1 MTIHVLSLTYNY
13 RKLPRNLS
21 RIRITRINQCWD
33 LEENNKNPF
42 VKVTTSS
49 MMSCLCPFLASQL
62 ADKVLSLTISS
73 LPGCQPSQRKN
84 SENREQSQ
92 TGLNYAEVH
101 PVLQELKNTAIAK
114 KWTVYSQL
122 GSHIIFLFFPVF
134 RLFPC
139 KGGGMMGWFCLDA
152 RIQAKSFYHNTNDD
166 SRNRKNGVFM
176 VFFLTQKFT
185 GEPYFLSTFCVE
197 TSHLTT

>member
-33 LEENNKNPF
+33 LE
-42 VKVTTSS
+42 
-49 MMSCLCPFLASQL
+49 
-62 ADKVLSLTISS
+62 
-73 LPGCQPSQRKN
+73 
-84 SENREQSQ
+84 ENREQSQ